1 MGRDATKAAG
11 NPWYQ
16 ARKKAAE
23 YDDRL
28 CSRESAA
35 EQLGM
40 SVSSLADAELGNTKF
55 MPVDKAVL
63 MADRYNAPWLLNHYC
78 LNECPIGCRH
88 SLSDEVVGIDR
99 VTVKLLK
106 SLKTEKLGDV
116 KDTLLD
122 IAADGKITEDEK
134 PALQEVLAY
143 LDDLAKTV
151 SELKTIG
158 EMALHEDGDAHG
170 TKYEAAARQYN
181 DCIRT
186 GQIAQAVEWLTE
198 MAEILESEKRYTDAL
213 KLGMLTFYFATSGV
227 YAEPVI
233 EDHLAKQICRVV
245 WETGLTLH
253 EREELFLD
261 TIRDDTLPEHIMS
274 AKDCAYIFDVCAAG
288 RVEDAREMLGRFVT
302 AQAAK

>member
-106 SLKTEKLGDV
+106 SLKAEKLGDV

-170 TKYEAAARQYN
+170 SK
-181 DCIRT
+181 
-186 GQIAQAVEWLTE
+186 
-198 MAEILESEKRYTDAL
+198 
-213 KLGMLTFYFATSGV
+213 
-227 YAEPVI
+227 
-233 EDHLAKQICRVV
+233 
-245 WETGLTLH
+245 
-253 EREELFLD
+253 
-261 TIRDDTLPEHIMS
+261 
-274 AKDCAYIFDVCAAG
+274 
-288 RVEDAREMLGRFVT
+288 
-302 AQAAK
+302 